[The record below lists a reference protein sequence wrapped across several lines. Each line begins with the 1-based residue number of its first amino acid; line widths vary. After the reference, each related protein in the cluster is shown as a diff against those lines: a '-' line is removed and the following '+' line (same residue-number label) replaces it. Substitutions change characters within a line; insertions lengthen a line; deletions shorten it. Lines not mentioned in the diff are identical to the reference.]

1 MSTSPF
7 LNLPGAI
14 ELPDAA
20 DHGVPSHY
28 GSPNIEQRALERGDA
43 IVDLSSRAVVA
54 ITGPDRR
61 SWVNSLAS
69 QAVAD
74 LAPGVSTEALF
85 LGPQGRLEHAVGV
98 IDDGETL
105 WLLAEPTSASAL
117 IDWLSRMVFTL
128 RVEVTDRTADFA
140 RIGVVGD
147 TTELPAAAPAD
158 VPLRWDDPWGS
169 VLPGGWQ
176 YASDEEH
183 PSADWRWSEV
193 LVERSALPALAARVR
208 SGELRAAGSL
218 AAEALRV
225 AAWRPRQAMDADE
238 KTIPHEL
245 DWLRTAVHLHK
256 GCYRGQE
263 TVAKVHNL
271 GRPPR
276 RLVMLH
282 LDGSESVLPAHGAA
296 VLAPK
301 GDDEREV
308 GQITTAVMHH
318 ELGPVALAVIKR
330 AVPEDLE
337 LIVLDDE
344 TRIAAAQEIIVPP
357 GAGATADVPRLPRL
371 GARTRPGR

>member
-1 MSTSPF
+1 MSASPF
-7 LNLPGAI
+7 LSLSGAI
-14 ELPDAA
+14 ELPGLNDR
-20 DHGVPSHY
+20 GVPSHY
-28 GSPNIEQRALERGDA
+28 GSPNIEQRALERGQA
-43 IVDLSSRAVVA
+43 IVDLSNRAVIS

-61 SWVNSLAS
+61 SWVHSLAS
-69 QAVAD
+69 QSVAD

-85 LGPQGRLEHAVGV
+85 LGPQGRLEHAVGIV
-98 IDDGETL
+98 DDGETL
-105 WLLAEPTSASAL
+105 WMLSEPESASAL
-117 IDWLSRMVFTL
+117 IDWLTRMVFTL
-128 RVEVTDRTADFA
+128 RVEVADRTEEYA
-140 RIGVVGD
+140 RIGLVGD
-147 TTELPAAAPAD
+147 AIDVEAAAPSGI
-158 VPLRWDDPWGS
+158 PLSWNDPWGS

-176 YASDEEH
+176 YAEGDH
-183 PSADWRWSEV
+183 PSVDWTWREV
-193 LVERSALPALAARVR
+193 LVDRASLSALADRVR

-225 AAWRPRQAMDADE
+225 AAWRPRQAAEVDE

-282 LDGSESVLPAHGAA
+282 LDGSESVLPEHGAT

-308 GQITTAVMHH
+308 GHITTAVMHH

-330 AVPEDLE
+330 AVPDDLE
-337 LIVLDDE
+337 LVVLHGE

-357 GAGATADVPRLPRL
+357 GAGATAEVPRLPRL
-371 GARTRPGR
+371 GVRTRPGR